1 MQTILTPTQDGSP
14 TLYVPELNEHFH
26 SMYGA
31 IRESRHVYIDNALNR
46 IKKDKIRLFEIGFG
60 TGLNAMLA
68 CCEAEKQN
76 KSIICHSI
84 EKFIL
89 RMSVRRQLLESLT
102 AAYPELSGYY
112 GLVNESEW
120 DREVQLTNFF
130 SLWKI
135 NADLLTF
142 YPSGVYDV
150 IFFDAFAP
158 RVQPEMWTPGIFSV
172 ISGIMDHGAVL
183 ATYSATGNVRRNM
196 ISAGLVTERIA
207 GPPGKRE
214 MLIAIKP

>member
-1 MQTILTPTQDGSP
+1 MQTILTLTRDCSP
-14 TLYVPELNEHFH
+14 TLYVPELDEHYH
-26 SMYGA
+26 SMFGA

-46 IKKDKIRLFEIGFG
+46 VKKDKIRLFEIGFG

-68 CCEAEKQN
+68 CYEAEKQK

-84 EKFIL
+84 EKFPL
-89 RMSVRRQLLESLT
+89 QLSVRRQLMDSIT

-120 DREVQLTNFF
+120 GMEVSLTNFF

-135 NADLLTF
+135 KSDLLTF
-142 YPSGVYDV
+142 CPSGVYDV

-158 RVQPEMWTPGIFSV
+158 RVQPEMWTTGIFSA
-172 ISGIMDHGAVL
+172 IAGIMDHDAVL

-196 ISAGLVTERIA
+196 NAAGLITERIA

-214 MLIAIKP
+214 MLVAIKP